1 MKYSKIIGLQ
11 EYFHPVFNI
20 ENETVNY
27 WKQFIP
33 NDQFYDVLRKTL
45 TAIETSDPSLRK
57 SIWIQGTFGTG
68 KSHAASVIKHLLFDK
83 LPEVLDYINE
93 SIEETSLKSKLNNY
107 RKKHKLLPVVLKGI
121 PGSISNIRSF
131 ALQIEKAVKK
141 SPWFNDLNIVTPSD
155 FERLIEKVR
164 SPLFDW
170 DSFIKKHDELNIYV
184 SNKDEILKKLNVYD
198 IDFFQI
204 LEDTLITKEGWS
216 FAHTEITEWLTEI
229 NNEVI
234 SQKKA
239 DGIIIF
245 WDEFTSV
252 MDSINSGII
261 NQIQNIAELSE
272 KNNIFMYLI
281 SHRTPHQYSIPKEDL
296 TRMNDRFHIIQYR
309 MEPITTYH
317 IIAATIKKINIREW
331 KRLQGEI
338 FGNSTQW
345 DDLINLLTNNH
356 SASAKSKIKDLFP
369 IHPYSAY
376 LSTFIARNLGSTNRS
391 IFGFLYDKELG
402 FLNYL
407 NKELNGE
414 RLLTPDYLWD
424 YFINAFE
431 NDQEARFNQVL
442 DKYRLNIQRVK
453 DHGENCTK
461 VFKGIL
467 LLNILFKVIEVA
479 EEEGSPVTPSA
490 VNITSLFI
498 GSGFE
503 EEIANI
509 LTFIDEKGIVT
520 KTPGGD
526 FLIEFS
532 SLPIREIEQ
541 EREGVR
547 NQFKDVINVLKYAQ
561 VDKDLEKTIFKD
573 NIYRDS
579 EIALFST
586 NIENE
591 HILRNRLIKVFSKP
605 YSLKCAVFF
614 ANGEYEH
621 LSSIPKIKDLAKD
634 DDFQNIIFVIVEEPF
649 SERNYEKFV
658 DYIARKQVSDNHS
671 YDEQSANYEN
681 YAKEQVKEWFTRIRN
696 RYMQIIFR
704 DNDEKHLSTQIGSV
718 INRSYSP
725 IIFSKGI
732 DNVSDLYRNANVWKF
747 QNAIKAA
754 EIFIFADDRSEL
766 EEKTSGGPNVYLKY
780 LVKDKDGE
788 YIVSDNMML
797 KPDYDPNHTLN
808 IVQSE
813 IDTKFTKLKQRS
825 LFNIGEEL
833 MFLTEAPF
841 GLYTNMPNMAL
852 MGFVLRKYVGE
863 LYVADVGRPIEKDE
877 MRDLIGYLFS
887 FWQDKRNQNKLNVR
901 FGSKE
906 ERELKKALCE
916 IFQISDP
923 NSITDARWA
932 ILNYVK
938 DQGKYPL
945 WTLKYIDETLNYK
958 HVIEELNKLTVSF
971 TNELDIKLIK
981 SLLDVLKD
989 YKYDLK
995 LINKPENYKRGFLK
1009 FLQTVDDKIH
1019 IDETVFDEIE
1029 KFILENLQEEKG
1041 RWKEEEVREKVLKW
1055 YIHKTQVP
1063 PPNPTPPGS
1072 PEAPQKPDT
1081 PGFIPT
1087 PEREKI
1093 ISKVK
1098 NFNLGEQEIKN
1109 RIVKMIDENQQF
1121 SQLISLID
1129 KYFS

>member
-376 LSTFIARNLGSTNRS
+376 LSTFIARNLGSTNIS
-391 IFGFLYDKELG
+391 IFGFLYDK
-402 FLNYL
+402 
-407 NKELNGE
+407 
-414 RLLTPDYLWD
+414 
-424 YFINAFE
+424 
-431 NDQEARFNQVL
+431 
-442 DKYRLNIQRVK
+442 
-453 DHGENCTK
+453 
-461 VFKGIL
+461 
-467 LLNILFKVIEVA
+467 
-479 EEEGSPVTPSA
+479 
-490 VNITSLFI
+490 
-498 GSGFE
+498 
-503 EEIANI
+503 
-509 LTFIDEKGIVT
+509 
-520 KTPGGD
+520 
-526 FLIEFS
+526 
-532 SLPIREIEQ
+532 
-541 EREGVR
+541 
-547 NQFKDVINVLKYAQ
+547 
-561 VDKDLEKTIFKD
+561 
-573 NIYRDS
+573 
-579 EIALFST
+579 
-586 NIENE
+586 
-591 HILRNRLIKVFSKP
+591 
-605 YSLKCAVFF
+605 
-614 ANGEYEH
+614 
-621 LSSIPKIKDLAKD
+621 
-634 DDFQNIIFVIVEEPF
+634 
-649 SERNYEKFV
+649 
-658 DYIARKQVSDNHS
+658 
-671 YDEQSANYEN
+671 
-681 YAKEQVKEWFTRIRN
+681 
-696 RYMQIIFR
+696 
-704 DNDEKHLSTQIGSV
+704 
-718 INRSYSP
+718 
-725 IIFSKGI
+725 
-732 DNVSDLYRNANVWKF
+732 
-747 QNAIKAA
+747 
-754 EIFIFADDRSEL
+754 
-766 EEKTSGGPNVYLKY
+766 
-780 LVKDKDGE
+780 
-788 YIVSDNMML
+788 
-797 KPDYDPNHTLN
+797 
-808 IVQSE
+808 
-813 IDTKFTKLKQRS
+813 
-825 LFNIGEEL
+825 
-833 MFLTEAPF
+833 
-841 GLYTNMPNMAL
+841 
-852 MGFVLRKYVGE
+852 
-863 LYVADVGRPIEKDE
+863 
-877 MRDLIGYLFS
+877 
-887 FWQDKRNQNKLNVR
+887 
-901 FGSKE
+901 
-906 ERELKKALCE
+906 
-916 IFQISDP
+916 
-923 NSITDARWA
+923 
-932 ILNYVK
+932 
-938 DQGKYPL
+938 
-945 WTLKYIDETLNYK
+945 
-958 HVIEELNKLTVSF
+958 
-971 TNELDIKLIK
+971 
-981 SLLDVLKD
+981 
-989 YKYDLK
+989 
-995 LINKPENYKRGFLK
+995 
-1009 FLQTVDDKIH
+1009 
-1019 IDETVFDEIE
+1019 
-1029 KFILENLQEEKG
+1029 
-1041 RWKEEEVREKVLKW
+1041 
-1055 YIHKTQVP
+1055 
-1063 PPNPTPPGS
+1063 
-1072 PEAPQKPDT
+1072 
-1081 PGFIPT
+1081 
-1087 PEREKI
+1087 
-1093 ISKVK
+1093 
-1098 NFNLGEQEIKN
+1098 
-1109 RIVKMIDENQQF
+1109 
-1121 SQLISLID
+1121 
-1129 KYFS
+1129 